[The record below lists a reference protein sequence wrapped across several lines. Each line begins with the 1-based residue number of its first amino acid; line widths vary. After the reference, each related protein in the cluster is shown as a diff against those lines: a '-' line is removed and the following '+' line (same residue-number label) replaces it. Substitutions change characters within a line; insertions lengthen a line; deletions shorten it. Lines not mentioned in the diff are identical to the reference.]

1 MNEMFPPLASSDYIA
16 LFSIF
21 VTTFVG
27 LLAVGYGRKSYFV
40 SLKNFETEKN
50 MYKKAEF
57 YIREFINAHP
67 NRKVEPFLKKI
78 ASDELNGGVELPTSI
93 TDALITNY
101 ADYYFYLVK
110 SLKITWKFYKVI
122 DGEIVCV
129 YSKAD
134 LLKRAAAYSIVYMV
148 TGCLGFFLITNF
160 SWFLTTYNI
169 GSILNT
175 FSVLILLITS
185 LLVSAMISLSILL
198 RFITIYEMD
207 KTLRSCRVQRINGG

>member
-1 MNEMFPPLASSDYIA
+1 MHELIPPLASSDYIG

-21 VTTFVG
+21 MTTLVG
-27 LLAVGYGRKSYFV
+27 LLAVIYGRKSYFV

-57 YIREFINAHP
+57 YIREFVNVHP
-67 NRKVEPFLKKI
+67 DRKVNPFLKKI

-110 SLKITWKFYKVI
+110 SLKTTWKFYKVI

-129 YSKAD
+129 YSKGD
-134 LLKRAAAYSIVYMV
+134 LLKRAAAFSIVYMV
-148 TGCLGFFLITNF
+148 TGCLGFFLIANF
-160 SWFLTTYNI
+160 SWFLSTYNI
-169 GSILNT
+169 GSILNI
-175 FSVLILLITS
+175 FSALILLITF
-185 LLVSAMISLSILL
+185 LLVSAMFSLSILL
-198 RFITIYEMD
+198 RLITIYEMG
-207 KTLRSCRVQRINGG
+207 KTLNNCSVQRVNGG